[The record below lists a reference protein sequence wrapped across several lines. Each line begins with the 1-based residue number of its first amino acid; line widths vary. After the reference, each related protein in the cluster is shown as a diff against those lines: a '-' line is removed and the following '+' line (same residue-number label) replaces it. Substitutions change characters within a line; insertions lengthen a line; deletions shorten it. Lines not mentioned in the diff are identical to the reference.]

1 MNSLSFA
8 MQAKLEEGK
17 GPGRAVQGEN
27 HRLKKGRA
35 RTFYAS
41 FVHGA
46 TARGH
51 HSLFKPPVL
60 GPESHSRKGRNRCR
74 DWEEGAG
81 TVEEQFCRTNLYVT
95 PNSVLGLNP

>member
-51 HSLFKPPVL
+51 HVVIRFSSLPSSVL
-60 GPESHSRKGRNRCR
+60 NLTQER
-74 DWEEGAG
+74 EEIGAG
-81 TVEEQFCRTNLYVT
+81 TGKKVQ
-95 PNSVLGLNP
+95 GL